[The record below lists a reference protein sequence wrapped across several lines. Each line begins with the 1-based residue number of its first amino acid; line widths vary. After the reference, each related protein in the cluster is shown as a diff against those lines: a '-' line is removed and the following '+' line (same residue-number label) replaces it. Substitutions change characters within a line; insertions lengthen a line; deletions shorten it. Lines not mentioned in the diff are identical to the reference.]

1 MSVFYEED
9 YSEINNNNEQDR
21 LFQQY
26 RQDCDD
32 IINDTNRFQESFTDY
47 PIKEKLF
54 ADINYHTSSCPTVN
68 LHICPYQLRKGTN
81 GKGFVQYCL
90 RLHKESHDNGDDG
103 NSDCDPLLSFYC
115 ETYLNLKAGAYN
127 FMNEIDGHMRNIMLH
142 YGRLSDGW
150 EYTGFLKSG
159 NDFYVFVDLNQ
170 CWINHHFLSMN
181 DPFWLVSLD
190 EIRNKKVC
198 EYSISYDVL
207 NLFYTNRCLFDV
219 YGFGNKK
226 IDYKTMTVYSFE
238 ERKNMDFTMVFGR
251 ERCEHPLL
259 GECFTYWKDTS
270 SLFVENLMTSSS
282 HSKYVL
288 MRHLI
293 MYDSVETLETYDE
306 TSIQSR
312 KNTLFVSEN
321 DGKVHILEHGNQTPL
336 MSHNIVF

>member
-1 MSVFYEED
+1 MTDFYEED
-9 YSEINNNNEQDR
+9 YSEIDNNNEQDR

-26 RQDCDD
+26 RQECDD
-32 IINDTNRFQESFTDY
+32 IINDTNRFQELFTDY
-47 PIKEKLF
+47 PIKDKMFL
-54 ADINYHTSSCPTVN
+54 DINYHASSCPTVN

-90 RLHKESHDNGDDG
+90 QLRKCSLDNNDNNDD
-103 NSDCDPLLSFYC
+103 SLLSFYS
-115 ETYLNLKAGAYN
+115 ETYLNLNPGAYN
-127 FMNEIDGHMRNIMLH
+127 FMNEINLHMTKIVLH
-142 YGRLSDGW
+142 YGTFSDGW
-150 EYTGFLKSG
+150 KYTGFLKSG
-159 NDFYVFVDLNQ
+159 QDFYVFVDLNN
-170 CWINHHFLSMN
+170 CWVNHHFLSMN
-181 DPFWLVSLD
+181 DPFWMVSLD
-190 EIRNKKVC
+190 EIQNKKVC

-207 NLFYTNRCLFDV
+207 NVFYTNRYLYDV

-238 ERKNMDFTMVFGR
+238 ERRSMDFTMVFGR

-259 GECFTYWKDTS
+259 GECFTYWKDVS

-288 MRHLI
+288 MKHLI
-293 MYDSVETLETYDE
+293 MYDSVETLETCDE